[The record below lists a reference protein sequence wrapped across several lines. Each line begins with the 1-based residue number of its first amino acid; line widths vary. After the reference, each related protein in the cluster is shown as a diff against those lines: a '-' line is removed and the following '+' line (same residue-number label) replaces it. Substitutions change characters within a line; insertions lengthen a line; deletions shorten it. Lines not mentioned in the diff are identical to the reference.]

1 LNSRPKSIH
10 NTDFRRST
18 IALRPIVSTR
28 LAANRV
34 AGDRSL
40 RRRTGGSMLTRLAHL
55 IVRHRWAVIGAWLVL
70 TLFGGF
76 AAPKVSNRWLQ
87 SFSIPGHSAYEEAS
101 QRTVDRF
108 GTGERPP
115 NVVVFRTNGDAT
127 KSEAILAAME
137 RAAKTS
143 PAARTSSYFLT
154 GSDADVSKDRHTT
167 FGEHWRYRQVAQQVA
182 A

>member
-34 AGDRSL
+34 VRDRSL
-40 RRRTGGSMLTRLAHL
+40 HRTGGSMPTRLAHL
-55 IVRHRWAVIGAWLVL
+55 ILRHRWAVIGAWLVL

-76 AAPKVSNRWLQ
+76 AAAKVSNRWLQ
-87 SFSIPGHSAYEEAS
+87 SFSIPGHSAYEAS
-101 QRTVDRF
+101 QRTIDRF

-115 NVVVFRTNGDAT
+115 NVVVFQTNGDAT
-127 KSEAILAAME
+127 KSEAILAAIE

-143 PAARTSSYFLT
+143 PAARTSSYFST
-154 GSDADVSKDRHTT
+154 GSDAYVSKDRHTT
-167 FGEHWRYRQVAQQVA
+167 FMELA